1 MLGTQD
7 NEGVSIRALRT
18 LLESRGAA
26 ARCTE
31 LHLSVLE
38 IHRESIH
45 DLLSPP
51 LPKGEKLDVRA
62 TTSFSHRKNVTVC
75 AGAVGG

>member
-18 LLESRGAA
+18 LLESRGAS
-26 ARCTE
+26 ARNTE
-31 LHLSVLE
+31 LYLSVLE

-51 LPKGEKLDVRA
+51 LPKGEKLDVRPRA
-62 TTSFSHRKNVTVC
+62 DSIEKM
-75 AGAVGG
+75 